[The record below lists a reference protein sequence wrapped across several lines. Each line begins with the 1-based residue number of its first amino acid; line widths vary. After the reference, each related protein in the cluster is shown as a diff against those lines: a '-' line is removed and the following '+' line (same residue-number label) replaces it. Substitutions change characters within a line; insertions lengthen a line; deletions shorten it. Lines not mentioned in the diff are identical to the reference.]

1 MYKRQDPFALRRH
14 ALGVIRILAEQRSS
28 IELGWLL
35 QTAFGVFASRIPADT
50 VFNDASAQLAEFI
63 YDRLAGSLREQGY
76 SAQEVE
82 AVLAQRPQRLAE
94 VQLRLDAVR
103 AFAALPEAAA
113 LAEANKRVSNILKKN
128 GAELLADT
136 RPTLALLQA
145 PEEIAL
151 LQAMNTLYPQCEA
164 KLAAGDYTGQLRLV
178 ASLHQAV
185 DAFFQNV
192 MVMADDPVL
201 RQQRLALLSGLQ
213 WHMSQVADLSRLA
226 A

>member
-1 MYKRQDPFALRRH
+1 M
-14 ALGVIRILAEQRSS
+14 
-28 IELGWLL
+28 
-35 QTAFGVFASRIPADT
+35 
-50 VFNDASAQLAEFI
+50 
-63 YDRLAGSLREQGY
+63 
-76 SAQEVE
+76 
-82 AVLAQRPQRLAE
+82 LAQRPQRLAE

-178 ASLHQAV
+178 ASPHQAV